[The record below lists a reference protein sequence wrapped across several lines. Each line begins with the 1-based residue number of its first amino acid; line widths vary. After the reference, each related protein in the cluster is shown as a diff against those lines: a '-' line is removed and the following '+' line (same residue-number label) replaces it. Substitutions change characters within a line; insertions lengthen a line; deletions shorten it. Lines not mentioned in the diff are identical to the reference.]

1 MPQTWDID
9 TMIGG
14 RQTSRMTPGFEEYIP
29 KCVVLFRDY
38 YYYHRLLLLFQ

>member
-1 MPQTWDID
+1 
-9 TMIGG
+9 MIGG